1 MLVPFVIVAVI
12 AAGLLVLLVLAR
24 QRTTRLQGELADTA
38 KRLEATQGE
47 LATVGEQR
55 REAEER
61 ANDLAGRVDDL
72 TSKVGDLNGK
82 VGDLTGKVGD
92 LTGKADRLTKRGAEL
107 DVRVA
112 ELTTSL
118 GNTSDQ
124 LAAAEETLR
133 KRTELADAQ
142 ATQIDAISAA
152 RDELQLQLT
161 AAEEQVVTLSARPGM
176 VVGESSDDPA
186 AETLWD
192 LEVARSERSWRNS
205 VAINPADDTSPFA
218 DSDDPVRTAVEIEA
232 SALREDV
239 GALIAVDWKAN
250 PMESAARRVLVVRVA
265 QEMLASASRVPGA
278 ARLVAT
284 DEEGGSV
291 TLAFEAVDDGGATL
305 NLISPPV
312 STDMI
317 DVNRDN
323 GLAVTVRA
331 DDAAA
336 SAVEGPAS
344 VDEPAA
350 TE

>member
-24 QRTTRLQGELADTA
+24 QRTAHLQGDLTDTT
-38 KRLEATQGE
+38 KRLEATEGE

-61 ANDLAGRVDDL
+61 ATELAGRVDDL
-72 TSKVGDLNGK
+72 EGTVDGLEGTVGELN
-82 VGDLTGKVGD
+82 T
-92 LTGKADRLTKRGAEL
+92 KADQLTRRGAEL

-124 LAAAEETLR
+124 LTAAEETLR

-161 AAEEQVVTLSARPGM
+161 AAEEQIVTLSARPGM
-176 VVGESSDDPA
+176 VVGESGGDPA
-186 AETLWD
+186 AATLWD

-218 DSDDPVRTAVEIEA
+218 DADDPVRTAVEIEA

-239 GALIAVDWKAN
+239 GALIAVDWKAQ
-250 PMESAARRVLVVRVA
+250 PIESAARRVLVVRVA

-284 DEEGGSV
+284 DDASGSV
-291 TLAFEAVDDGGATL
+291 TLAFEAADDGATL

-317 DVNRDN
+317 AVNRDN
-323 GLAVTVRA
+323 GLSVTVRA
-331 DDAAA
+331 DDTGEPAGDEVAAA
-336 SAVEGPAS
+336 DQPATL
-344 VDEPAA
+344 DEPAA
-350 TE
+350 TD